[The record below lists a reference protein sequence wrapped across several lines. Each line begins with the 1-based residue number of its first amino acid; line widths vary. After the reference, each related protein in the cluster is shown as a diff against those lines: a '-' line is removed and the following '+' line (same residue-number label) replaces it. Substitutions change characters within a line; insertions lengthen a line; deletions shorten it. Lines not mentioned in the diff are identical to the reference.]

1 MSWRPF
7 FDLEQLEFLRSQIPD
22 HPQGAG
28 RGGLPCPPS
37 LAQKAIDEYGYT
49 VVDGKTTGNCCVL
62 AFANSTIAQ
71 GCRASWK
78 KLNETKRCAE
88 ARRMGCDWANKHRD
102 DKLWGGWSFQEVVEM
117 IQHTPFEK
125 WLSRLRL
132 ADTWGDVSF
141 LHALACSI
149 GADALVVESVP
160 GPARLL
166 GKSLMVG
173 EHDSTALVPVAFH
186 DCHHFWA
193 LLPQASR
200 PTEQVCIKLEP
211 EFLVSSR
218 GIQDREHD
226 QDFDTLEPSE
236 QAISCREQELQL
248 CEALSVWSPFDL
260 PSEQIVG
267 ALQILGRQF
276 LTDFQL

>member
-1 MSWRPF
+1 
-7 FDLEQLEFLRSQIPD
+7 
-22 HPQGAG
+22 
-28 RGGLPCPPS
+28 
-37 LAQKAIDEYGYT
+37 
-49 VVDGKTTGNCCVL
+49 
-62 AFANSTIAQ
+62 
-71 GCRASWK
+71 
-78 KLNETKRCAE
+78 
-88 ARRMGCDWANKHRD
+88 
-102 DKLWGGWSFQEVVEM
+102 
-117 IQHTPFEK
+117 
-125 WLSRLRL
+125 
-132 ADTWGDVSF
+132 
-141 LHALACSI
+141 
-149 GADALVVESVP
+149 
-160 GPARLL
+160 
-166 GKSLMVG
+166 MVG